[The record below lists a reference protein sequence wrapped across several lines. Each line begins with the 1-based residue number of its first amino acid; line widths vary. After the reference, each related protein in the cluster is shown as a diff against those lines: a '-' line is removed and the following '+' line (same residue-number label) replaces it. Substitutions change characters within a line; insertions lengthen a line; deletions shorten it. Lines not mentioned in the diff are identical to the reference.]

1 MYLKAI
7 QKGDANPRL
16 NEFRARNSLNT
27 PFLFGG
33 QFVGAAFPTWASS
46 SLINSSSLEDPFWV
60 SLFTAP
66 QEAGLLGAESA
77 GSLPG

>member
-1 MYLKAI
+1 M
-7 QKGDANPRL
+7 
-16 NEFRARNSLNT
+16 
-27 PFLFGG
+27 
-33 QFVGAAFPTWASS
+33 GAAFPTWASS

-66 QEAGLLGAESA
+66 QKAGLLGAESA